1 MVLKQKYIQGMKKK
15 ETTRIPH
22 DINIET
28 VSDDRNK
35 KSLLVDRYVVTKI
48 EKNATFVAN
57 YLLEVIERITNKI
70 DDDTS
75 LAVIVNDIRRNDI
88 FFELWFDIV
97 SPWEIY
103 LYDIEEVSSDR
114 YLDLMLED
122 RIISTHN
129 RRIRNIF

>member
-1 MVLKQKYIQGMKKK
+1 MKKK

-57 YLLEVIERITNKI
+57 YLFEVIERITNKI

-75 LAVIVNDIRRNDI
+75 LGVIVNDIRRNDI

>member
-1 MVLKQKYIQGMKKK
+1 MKKK

-57 YLLEVIERITNKI
+57 YLFEVIERITNNI

-75 LAVIVNDIRRNDI
+75 LGVIVNDIRRNDI

-103 LYDIEEVSSDR
+103 LYDIDEVSSDR

>member
-1 MVLKQKYIQGMKKK
+1 MKKK

>member
-1 MVLKQKYIQGMKKK
+1 MKKK

-57 YLLEVIERITNKI
+57 YLFEVIERITNKI

>member
-1 MVLKQKYIQGMKKK
+1 MKKK
-15 ETTRIPH
+15 ETIRVPH
-22 DINIET
+22 DIHIET
-28 VSDDRNK
+28 LSDDRNT

-57 YLLEVIERITNKI
+57 YLFEVVERITNTI
-70 DDDTS
+70 DEDTS
-75 LAVIVNDIRRNDI
+75 LGVIVNDLRRKDI

-114 YLDLMLED
+114 YLDLMLGS
-122 RIISTHN
+122 RIITTHN
-129 RRIRNIF
+129 RKIRNIF

>member
-1 MVLKQKYIQGMKKK
+1 MKKK
-15 ETTRIPH
+15 ETTRVPH
-22 DINIET
+22 SINIET
-28 VSDDRNK
+28 LSDDRNT

-57 YLLEVIERITNKI
+57 YLFEVIERITNNI

-75 LAVIVNDIRRNDI
+75 LAVIVNDLRRKDI
-88 FFELWFDIV
+88 FFEMWFDIV

>member
-1 MVLKQKYIQGMKKK
+1 MKKK
-15 ETTRIPH
+15 ETTKIARN
-22 DINIET
+22 INIET
-28 VSDDRNK
+28 LSDDRNK

-57 YLLEVIERITNKI
+57 YLFEVIERITNKI

-122 RIISTHN
+122 KIIATHN
-129 RRIRNIF
+129 RKIRRIF